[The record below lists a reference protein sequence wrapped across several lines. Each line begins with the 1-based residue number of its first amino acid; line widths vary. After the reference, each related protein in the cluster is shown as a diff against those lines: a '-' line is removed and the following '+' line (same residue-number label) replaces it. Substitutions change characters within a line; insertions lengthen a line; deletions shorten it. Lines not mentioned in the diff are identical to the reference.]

1 MEGNRGRKGKQG
13 EGKAT
18 GFHASTF
25 PPFPTLQGLINSM
38 VTVNSTVPLVKNPGS
53 IMIDLL
59 IIHDDQTII
68 LLATDPPLLPDHSF
82 VVADCD
88 HAPPSTTTIML
99 PFSPQ
104 LTQSWRRRLCGRP
117 PELWVTCGT
126 VTDVESGIDSYNM
139 ALCSSSSSSWS

>member
-1 MEGNRGRKGKQG
+1 
-13 EGKAT
+13 
-18 GFHASTF
+18 
-25 PPFPTLQGLINSM
+25 M

-68 LLATDPPLLPDHSF
+68 LLAIDPPLLPDHSF

-104 LTQSWRRRLCGRP
+104 LTQS
-117 PELWVTCGT
+117 
-126 VTDVESGIDSYNM
+126 
-139 ALCSSSSSSWS
+139 